1 MVQVGDLDIRKLVEL
16 RAILVRWLLKLG
28 LGRVD
33 RIQLSIEI
41 IQILSSLIKRVMF
54 KLFDSAPFR
63 VV

>member
-28 LGRVD
+28 LSRVY

-41 IQILSSLIKRVMF
+41 VQILSSLV
-54 KLFDSAPFR
+54 
-63 VV
+63 

>member
-41 IQILSSLIKRVMF
+41 LQILSSLI
-54 KLFDSAPFR
+54 
-63 VV
+63 